1 MNYFICKK
9 NGFSMKKCEVG
20 KKIFKKYTF
29 FSTLFVKKHVIT
41 NKYEKSFYSC
51 CGKFHFKHKAKN
63 RI

>member
-1 MNYFICKK
+1 
-9 NGFSMKKCEVG
+9 MKKCEVG